1 MARLGQQ
8 APPRKCRLSL
18 VTFLRTYF
26 PAAFPLPFS
35 PDHLRVI
42 GSLEHILQHGG
53 LKAIACPRGF
63 GKTSI
68 TARAVLWSLLYGHRK
83 FAMLVGATDT
93 SARNLLATL
102 KSELCFNELLA
113 MDFPEVCFPIRCL
126 KNNARLCTGQ
136 LWAGKQTLITWS
148 SR

>member
-1 MARLGQQ
+1 MGLLGTDQSRRRQ
-8 APPRKCRLSL
+8 AEYAEKKIRERDRNAAESAADRDIAAKWPGWGNKRRRAKCRSSL
-18 VTFLRTYF
+18 VSFLRTYF

-42 GSLEHILQHGG
+42 GSLEHIFQHGG

-93 SARNLLATL
+93 LRA
-102 KSELCFNELLA
+102 
-113 MDFPEVCFPIRCL
+113 
-126 KNNARLCTGQ
+126 
-136 LWAGKQTLITWS
+136 
-148 SR
+148 